1 MNGTTRASSGLA
13 SDTEKRKRLIMRV
26 QFALLDKGF
35 YNGNIDGSMG
45 PATRTAIK
53 NYRVAYG
60 LLTPVRETLDAQ
72 LLNSLNILAR

>member
-1 MNGTTRASSGLA
+1 
-13 SDTEKRKRLIMRV
+13 MRV

-35 YNGNIDGSMG
+35 YNGNIDGNMG

-53 NYRVAYG
+53 NYRVANG
-60 LLTPVRETLDAQ
+60 LATPVRETLDTQ

>member
-1 MNGTTRASSGLA
+1 
-13 SDTEKRKRLIMRV
+13 
-26 QFALLDKGF
+26 FALLDKGF

-60 LLTPVRETLDAQ
+60 LPTPVRETLDAQ